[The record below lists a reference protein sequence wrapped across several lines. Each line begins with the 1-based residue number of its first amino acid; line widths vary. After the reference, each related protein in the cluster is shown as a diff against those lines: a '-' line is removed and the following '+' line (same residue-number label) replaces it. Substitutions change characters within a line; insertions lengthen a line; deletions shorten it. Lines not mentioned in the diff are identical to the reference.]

1 MNDVIKVDREGLEEL
16 ALLVYYLQCG
26 KDDIEVILRIIEQ
39 FDKIE
44 WMKENKAY
52 FFSYVLF
59 PLYLRLDLFMI
70 KGVIKDEE
78 FKIFENKGLYIDD
91 MKTVHRHL
99 IEKKQITEDDIM
111 LMNRIWYNNNYNI
124 NLKDLII
131 QIKNL
136 ICDDYYNE
144 FKEHFML
151 YCQSRDDNNKLFIQ
165 MENDKL
171 VTKLFII

>member
-1 MNDVIKVDREGLEEL
+1 MFLNHNEEIDNISL
-16 ALLVYYLQCG
+16 S
-26 KDDIEVILRIIEQ
+26 
-39 FDKIE
+39 
-44 WMKENKAY
+44 
-52 FFSYVLF
+52 SYNNYVF
-59 PLYLRLDLFMI
+59 YERL
-70 KGVIKDEE
+70 KDEE

-99 IEKKQITEDDIM
+99 LEKKQITEDDIM

-151 YCQSRDDNNKLFIQ
+151 YCQSRDDNNQLFIQ
-165 MENDKL
+165 MENDKRVEKL
-171 VTKLFII
+171 VFDIIQESETKCVPYYTFYNDNIDLFNIV